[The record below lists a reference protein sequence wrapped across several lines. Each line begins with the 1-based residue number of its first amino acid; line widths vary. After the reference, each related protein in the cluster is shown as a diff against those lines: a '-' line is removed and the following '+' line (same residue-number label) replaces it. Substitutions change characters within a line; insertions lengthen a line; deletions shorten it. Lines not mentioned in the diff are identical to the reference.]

1 MMNDST
7 KYNRIAR
14 LIADWYDGATNR
26 EEEME
31 IINFFRDTDPA
42 TLPEAL
48 RQEAEVFA
56 TIGDLSAECPDKELL
71 AEIEVEVAREQ
82 SAEKPRRRLGLR
94 LVAVAVAASV
104 AVLLIVGLGHDT
116 DTQLIAEAH
125 QDVQAEQNMTEY
137 ADNAFTPVDSVPAI
151 DTPDETVPDSAPATR
166 IRTPRHEK
174 TVVPER
180 TIADAAE
187 PGGYIDIEDPEEAAR
202 ILEEVNRHYSRALAM
217 TTKAIIETDN
227 ALDNT
232 REIIRSAIDNS

>member
-1 MMNDST
+1 MNDST

-14 LIADWYDGATNR
+14 LIADWYDGATSR

-31 IINFFRDTDPA
+31 IINFFRDTDPV

-56 TIGDLSAECPDKELL
+56 TISDLSAECPDKELL
-71 AEIEVEVAREQ
+71 AEIEAEVAREQ
-82 SAEKPRRRLGLR
+82 SVAKPRRLGLR
-94 LVAVAVAASV
+94 LVSAAVAASV
-104 AVLLIVGLGHDT
+104 AVLLIVGLSHNS

-125 QDVQAEQNMTEY
+125 NEAQAATNVTEY

-151 DTPDETVPDSAPATR
+151 DAPYETVPDSAPATR

-174 TVVPER
+174 TVEPER
-180 TIADAAE
+180 AVADAAE
-187 PGGYIDIEDPEEAAR
+187 PAGYVDIQDPEEAAR